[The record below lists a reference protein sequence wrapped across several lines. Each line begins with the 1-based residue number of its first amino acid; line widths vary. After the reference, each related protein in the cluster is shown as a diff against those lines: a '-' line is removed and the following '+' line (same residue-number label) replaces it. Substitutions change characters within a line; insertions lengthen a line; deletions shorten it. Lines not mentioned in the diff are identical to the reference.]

1 MLDTLITSKTRI
13 KLLLKFFLN
22 GNSSSYLRNLET
34 EFGESSNAIRVEL
47 NRFEDAGLLQS
58 SLQGNKKYYQANQSH
73 PLYKDI
79 NNIVFK
85 YVGIDKILDNVIRK
99 LGKLEKVFLCGDF
112 ARGLDCD
119 IIDLIFV
126 GHKIDREYL
135 MRLVEKVEKRIKR
148 RIRYIVYSE
157 EEYTS
162 HINRGNGDE
171 LLLLWSCESENPGI
185 SG

>member
-47 NRFEDAGLLQS
+47 NRFENAGLLQS

-99 LGKLEKVFLCGDF
+99 LGELEKVF
-112 ARGLDCD
+112 
-119 IIDLIFV
+119 
-126 GHKIDREYL
+126 
-135 MRLVEKVEKRIKR
+135 VEACFFTGSPE
-148 RIRYIVYSE
+148 
-157 EEYTS
+157 
-162 HINRGNGDE
+162 
-171 LLLLWSCESENPGI
+171 
-185 SG
+185 